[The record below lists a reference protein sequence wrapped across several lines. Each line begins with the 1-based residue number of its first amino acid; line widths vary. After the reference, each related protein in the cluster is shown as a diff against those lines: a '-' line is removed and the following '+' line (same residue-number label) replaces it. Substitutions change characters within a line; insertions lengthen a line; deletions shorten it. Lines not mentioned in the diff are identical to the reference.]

1 MQHIEKNNDD
11 GETFWKYKR
20 ISGHEGPLNKNH
32 SSWKGDKYNVKV
44 EWENGEVSYEPLQTI
59 ASNDHVV
66 VCAIYGKDHG
76 LLNTDGWKRTGL
88 IKFHLGCNFFLDKE
102 GFSCFPPCKY
112 IDKLIASCERMFGSK
127 LKTNKITSPLV
138 KEDHP
143 TIDDSAFLEEE
154 GIQKYQS
161 LIRQLQWA
169 ISLGIFDIAVVIM
182 TMISAFRSAPRKRN
196 LAWVM
201 QIYGYLSKMRYSAI
215 QICTEEPDS
224 SDIPRTEYDWELSVY
239 RGAREELLEDAPKSL
254 GKHNGLLDTNGWKRC
269 HRLTKRAKKMLCMV
283 NQSKLWPYKT
293 SKKYMYGFKI
303 SLLGYEDAM
312 SLDKLHGNDKRQNAT
327 KLEMDQLHEYNTF
340 HDKVIGTTPGEEFKK
355 IRVHLL
361 VCACNH
367 RILSCSVL
375 GGVTIFPYAD
385 KWTRAHVIG

>member
-102 GFSCFPPCKY
+102 GFSCFAPCKY

-138 KEDHP
+138 KGDHP

-161 LIRQLQWA
+161 LIRQLQ
-169 ISLGIFDIAVVIM
+169 
-182 TMISAFRSAPRKRN
+182 
-196 LAWVM
+196 
-201 QIYGYLSKMRYSAI
+201 
-215 QICTEEPDS
+215 
-224 SDIPRTEYDWELSVY
+224 
-239 RGAREELLEDAPKSL
+239 
-254 GKHNGLLDTNGWKRC
+254 
-269 HRLTKRAKKMLCMV
+269 
-283 NQSKLWPYKT
+283 
-293 SKKYMYGFKI
+293 
-303 SLLGYEDAM
+303 
-312 SLDKLHGNDKRQNAT
+312 
-327 KLEMDQLHEYNTF
+327 
-340 HDKVIGTTPGEEFKK
+340 
-355 IRVHLL
+355 
-361 VCACNH
+361 
-367 RILSCSVL
+367 
-375 GGVTIFPYAD
+375 
-385 KWTRAHVIG
+385 